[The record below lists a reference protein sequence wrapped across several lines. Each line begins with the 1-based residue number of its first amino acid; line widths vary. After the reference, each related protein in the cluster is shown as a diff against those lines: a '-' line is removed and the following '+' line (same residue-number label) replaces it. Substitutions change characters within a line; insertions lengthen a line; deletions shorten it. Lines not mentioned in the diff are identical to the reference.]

1 LIILFQDPHRFA
13 RQLCR
18 SVALMFRISCWRPN
32 DQGSVLYIYTHFVY
46 NMSMVVKN
54 ELSQFERIKQILEDQ
69 HGTLLTSDLAKFNIP
84 RTYLSILERNGE
96 IERVSRGV
104 YRATGS
110 LEDEMFSLQAIYRS
124 SIYSHET
131 ALYLHDLTDRT
142 PLFYSIS
149 VPVGYHSVSLRW
161 SGHKIFYVNRNLFD
175 LGVISMKSPHGNEIR
190 ATNLERTICD
200 VMRSRYR
207 MDVQFVNQALK
218 RYVSKKER
226 NIDLLYRYANQF
238 RIQKIVREYI
248 EVLL

>member
-1 LIILFQDPHRFA
+1 
-13 RQLCR
+13 
-18 SVALMFRISCWRPN
+18 
-32 DQGSVLYIYTHFVY
+32 
-46 NMSMVVKN
+46 MVVKN
-54 ELSQFERIKQILEDQ
+54 ELSQLERIKKILEDQ

-96 IERVSRGV
+96 IERVSRGI
-104 YRATGS
+104 YRVTAS
-110 LEDEMFSLQAIYRS
+110 LEDEMFSFQAIYKS

-142 PLFYSIS
+142 PLSYSIS
-149 VPVGYHSVSLRW
+149 VPVGYHSISLSKSR
-161 SGHKIFYVNRNLFD
+161 HKVFYVNQNLFD

-190 ATNLERTICD
+190 TTNLERTICD
-200 VMRSRYR
+200 VMRSRNQI
-207 MDVQFVNQALK
+207 DVQFVNEALK

-226 NIDLLYRYANQF
+226 NIDLLYRYAKQF

>member
-1 LIILFQDPHRFA
+1 
-13 RQLCR
+13 
-18 SVALMFRISCWRPN
+18 
-32 DQGSVLYIYTHFVY
+32 
-46 NMSMVVKN
+46 
-54 ELSQFERIKQILEDQ
+54 LSQLERIKKILEDQ
-69 HGTLLTSDLAKFNIP
+69 HGTLLTSDLAKLNIP

-104 YRATGS
+104 YRVTAS
-110 LEDEMFSLQAIYRS
+110 LEDEMFSFQAIYKS

-142 PLFYSIS
+142 PLSYSIS
-149 VPVGYHSVSLRW
+149 VPVGYHSVSLNR

-200 VMRSRYR
+200 VMRSRNQI
-207 MDVQFVNQALK
+207 DVQFVNQALK

-226 NIDLLYRYANQF
+226 NIDLLYRYAKQF